1 MCSLVAAYNS
11 VYWEGLNKRL
21 WCRLLV
27 HFPSFRGFVQSI
39 YPLKKGST
47 RYQGGV
53 SVSCLDRWSTKIDLY
68 SLGRHFKNENKTY
81 TIVQSY
87 YWDNEHYKMYY
98 TGIKIISKLLVQK
111 YIPIRL
117 QLMKVC
123 ALCTPVVVDNIW
135 MQVLWLTAMRYIND
149 QPTDCGW
156 DKINTWVLAIG
167 VNYWQ
172 TIHV

>member
-1 MCSLVAAYNS
+1 MSFIGPFPIFSRSYNQFTAS
-11 VYWEGLNKRL
+11 
-21 WCRLLV
+21 
-27 HFPSFRGFVQSI
+27 
-39 YPLKKGST
+39 KKGST

-68 SLGRHFKNENKTY
+68 SLGRYFKNENKTY

-87 YWDNEHYKMYY
+87 YWDNKHYKMYY
-98 TGIKIISKLLVQK
+98 TGIKIISKLLEQE

-123 ALCTPVVVDNIW
+123 ALCTLAVVDNIW
-135 MQVLWLTAMRYIND
+135 LQELWLTAMRYIND

-156 DKINTWVLAIG
+156 DKINTWVWAIG